1 MITKTFEIASGVRL
15 NYIQTDKFKTNYF
28 SFNFITSV
36 NKEKAPYH
44 TMIPRILTH
53 GSATYPSQSEIDKR
67 LQFLYSGT
75 IGVRNMTSGKFHI
88 FGLIGNMLND
98 KYTLGTPVTDEMIN
112 LLNDVVFNPYLENGA
127 FSEEYTEDEKL
138 ELIDQINAEINNKTS
153 YSLDRCTEI
162 MCENE
167 IFSIKKTGRVEDV
180 AKITPNL
187 LYQAYKT
194 ALETYKIEIYVVGN
208 VDIEKI
214 AHKFKTQFE
223 KINRTTEKIIDIEI
237 VRSASEVKRIIE
249 VQDVNQGKLCMG
261 FRTGKTIE
269 DGNFHV
275 AQMFNEIYGSSPT
288 SKLFV
293 NVREK
298 KSLCYTCR
306 SMLTQKNGIMFVIA
320 GIEPTNKQVAEDAIL
335 EQLDEMKNKKISDT
349 ELESAKKSLKN
360 AYMNIYDS
368 PAGMELWTLNRG
380 LSGNFDIPNG
390 EAKKLDSVTKEQI
403 SEFASGITLD
413 TVYFLKGE
421 DDNG

>member
-1 MITKTFEIASGVRL
+1 MITETFEIANGVKL

-36 NKEKAPYH
+36 DKEKAPYH
-44 TMIPRILTH
+44 TLIPRILTH
-53 GSATYPSQSEIDKR
+53 ASATYPSQSEIDKR

-75 IGVRNMTSGKFHI
+75 LSVRNMSAGKFHI
-88 FGLIGNMLND
+88 FGLLGNMLND

-112 LLNDVVFNPYLENGA
+112 LLNDVIFNPYLENGV
-127 FSEEYTEDEKL
+127 FSEEYTEAEKL
-138 ELIDQINAEINNKTS
+138 DLIDQINAEINNKTS
-153 YSLDRCTEI
+153 YSIDRCTEI

-167 IFSIKKTGRVEDV
+167 IFSVKKTGRVEDV
-180 AKITPNL
+180 LKITPTS
-187 LYQAYKT
+187 LYQAYKN
-194 ALETYKIEIYVVGN
+194 ALEAFKIEIYIVGC

-214 AHKFKTQFE
+214 ANVFKQQFS
-223 KINRTTEKIIDIEI
+223 KINRSVEKIINIDI
-237 VRSASEVKRIIE
+237 VRGANEIKRVTEI
-249 VQDVNQGKLCMG
+249 QDVNQGKLCLG

-269 DGNFHV
+269 DGDFHIS
-275 AQMFNEIYGSSPT
+275 QMFSEIYGASPT

-298 KSLCYTCR
+298 KSLCYACR
-306 SMLTQKNGIMFVIA
+306 SMLTQKNGIMYVIA
-320 GIEPTNKQVAEDAIL
+320 GIEASNKQIAEDAIL
-335 EQLDEMKNKKISDT
+335 EQLDEMKKASITDA

-380 LSGNFDIPNG
+380 LSNNYDIPLG

-403 SEFASGITLD
+403 ADFARGITLD

-421 DDNG
+421 DNND